1 MTASTKSI
9 LELSQALS
17 GDDIGDDIK
26 VFGLCTRIG
35 FLADSL
41 APLEKLQTLG
51 FTPEAISDLHTECG
65 EDINRMIEA
74 IEALE

>member
-17 GDDIGDDIK
+17 GDDIK
-26 VFGLCTRIG
+26 VFGLCARIG

-51 FTPEAISDLHTECG
+51 FTPEAILDLHVTCDH
-65 EDINRMIEA
+65 DIKRMITE
-74 IEALE
+74 IQELE

>member
-1 MTASTKSI
+1 MTASAKSI

-17 GDDIGDDIK
+17 GDDSK
-26 VFGLCTRIG
+26 VFDLCARIG

-51 FTPEAISDLHTECG
+51 FTPEAILDLHVTCDHDTE
-65 EDINRMIEA
+65 RMINA

>member
-17 GDDIGDDIK
+17 GDDIK
-26 VFGLCTRIG
+26 VFGLCARIG

-51 FTPEAISDLHTECG
+51 FTPEAISEMYEQCERDLS
-65 EDINRMIEA
+65 RMLGRIK
-74 IEALE
+74 AL

>member
-1 MTASTKSI
+1 MAAPAKSI

-17 GDDIGDDIK
+17 GDNNK
-26 VFGLCTRIG
+26 VFDLCARIG

-51 FTPEAISDLHTECG
+51 FTPEAISDLYTACG
-65 EDINRMIEA
+65 ENTDLMLRTIQE
-74 IEALE
+74 LE